1 MGYGY
6 AALGRGREA
15 AIVLRELEEQSRR
28 RSVPPY
34 DLAVIHAGLGQT
46 DDALLWLDKSLATH
60 DPESMILPIDPR
72 LDSLRGDPRF
82 VALLRLMGL
91 PLP

>member
-1 MGYGY
+1 VGYGY
-6 AALGRGREA
+6 ATLGRRAEA
-15 AIVLRELEEQSRR
+15 AAVLRELEEQSRR

-46 DDALLWLDKSLATH
+46 DEALLWLDKSLAMH
-60 DPESMILPIDPR
+60 DPESMILPADPR
-72 LDSLRGDPRF
+72 LDSLRRDPRF
-82 VALLRLMGL
+82 VALLRRMGL